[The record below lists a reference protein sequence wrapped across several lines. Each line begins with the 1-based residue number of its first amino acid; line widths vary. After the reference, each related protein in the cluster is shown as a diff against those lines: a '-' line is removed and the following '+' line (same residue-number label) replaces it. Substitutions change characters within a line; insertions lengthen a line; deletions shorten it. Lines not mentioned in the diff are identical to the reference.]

1 MSEPSARSTPTSARS
16 PGVKAFAAV
25 AALLAVGAGGYLA
38 STRVGDSPVTAKVD
52 KPGKARKGAS
62 DLPSVKTNAARGMAA
77 CQKIEAA
84 GIGSDCQASE
94 KMVKF
99 RIPSAPDGSGA
110 VLAFEDAVVYKMFF
124 SSLVKE
130 GSDAAFGSAKA
141 RTVVILTGVP
151 SAELQAK
158 TKGVVDAL

>member
-1 MSEPSARSTPTSARS
+1 MSEPSTQSTPTSARS
-16 PGVKAFAAV
+16 PGLKALAAI
-25 AALLAVGAGGYLA
+25 AALLAVGVGGYLA
-38 STRVGDSPVTAKVD
+38 STRVGESPVAAKVD
-52 KPGKARKGAS
+52 KSGKARKGPS
-62 DLPSVKTNAARGMAA
+62 DLPSVKTNPMRGLAA
-77 CQKIEAA
+77 CQKVEAA

-99 RIPSAPDGSGA
+99 RVPSAPDGSGA
-110 VLAFEDAVVYKMFF
+110 VLSFEDPVVYKMFF

-151 SAELQAK
+151 SVELQAK
-158 TKGVVDAL
+158 TKAVVDSL